1 MNGAVHDLLNQPRF
15 ARIRRN
21 HALEHATIHVLSRHF
36 PNKSFIGR
44 SDPKGFFL
52 YGDITRDEVRTA
64 ADEALARLR
73 RGDAHLAIHP
83 NCGTNLVTSGLLAG
97 CASFF
102 ALIGTGSKN
111 WRQRLERLP
120 MAITLTMIA
129 LIIAQPLGKAV
140 QKHVTTDGDP
150 GQLEIIEVRE
160 MHGVHGTTHRVLTQ
174 S

>member
-1 MNGAVHDLLNQPRF
+1 
-15 ARIRRN
+15 
-21 HALEHATIHVLSRHF
+21 
-36 PNKSFIGR
+36 
-44 SDPKGFFL
+44 
-52 YGDITRDEVRTA
+52 
-64 ADEALARLR
+64 
-73 RGDAHLAIHP
+73 
-83 NCGTNLVTSGLLAG
+83 
-97 CASFF
+97 
-102 ALIGTGSKN
+102 
-111 WRQRLERLP
+111 

>member
-1 MNGAVHDLLNQPRF
+1 MNDAVQILFKQPRF

-21 HALEHATIHVLSRHF
+21 HALEHATIHVLSGRF

-52 YGDITRDEVRTA
+52 YGDITRDEVRAA

-97 CASFF
+97 SASFF
-102 ALIGTGSKN
+102 ALIGIGNKN

-120 MAITLTMIA
+120 MAITLTMIS

-150 GQLEIIEVRE
+150 GQLEIIDVRE
-160 MHGVHGTTHRVLTQ
+160 MHGVHGTTHRVLTL